1 MSNGR
6 SRRVGSLAGLECPLP
21 PPVRG
26 DPSLIAVG
34 SHVSEQSLSGSRTQ
48 LDLQLQPRWRDGGW
62 GDAGEE
68 STCQRPHA
76 KASKGEESGLQGRVT
91 WGGRRSSHPR
101 FFSRLAPSCRGHDSI
116 DARHSCQQSLLA
128 SHDRLAFR
136 DHRSFF
142 I

>member
-21 PPVRG
+21 LVRG

-68 STCQRPHA
+68 SKLANVRMPKQA
-76 KASKGEESGLQGRVT
+76 KVKKAACKVE
-91 WGGRRSSHPR
+91 
-101 FFSRLAPSCRGHDSI
+101 
-116 DARHSCQQSLLA
+116 
-128 SHDRLAFR
+128 
-136 DHRSFF
+136 
-142 I
+142 